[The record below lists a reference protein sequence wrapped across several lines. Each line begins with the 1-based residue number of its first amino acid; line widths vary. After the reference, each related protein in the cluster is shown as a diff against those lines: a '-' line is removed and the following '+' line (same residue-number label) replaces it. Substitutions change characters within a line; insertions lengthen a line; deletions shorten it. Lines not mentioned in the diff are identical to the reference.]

1 MDISGLQEKNKW
13 TKKNQ
18 QRQQKKLVGLTLYMS
33 MFAET
38 ERRMFQ
44 DPVWPTTK

>member
-1 MDISGLQEKNKW
+1 MDISGLQEKKKQMN
-13 TKKNQ
+13 KKNQ

-44 DPVWPTTK
+44 DPV